1 LIKRLNDKK
10 FVKKSKALHVKRKKE
25 LKKVLKKHFKVYKSD
40 TNFFMVK
47 SEYKNIF
54 DKLLKNKIL
63 VRTCGSFD
71 FLDDSYLRFAV
82 KDKKDIKV
90 LEKVLE
96 TL

>member
-1 LIKRLNDKK
+1 MTPL
-10 FVKKSKALHVKRKKE
+10 
-25 LKKVLKKHFKVYKSD
+25 
-40 TNFFMVK
+40 FFFVK
-47 SEYKNIF
+47 SEDKNIF
-54 DKLLKNKIL
+54 DKLLKKKIL